1 MAEMAPLLA
10 HLEQVRQAGIELLR
24 TRLDG
29 LARQLQDMTSRLIAD
44 LDVVLPANPEV
55 LFPLDGLEALLP
67 KPAPQVRALDLDTLR
82 HLDAGRAQSAVLQ
95 GLLQATEPFSGGRAI
110 LVFREGQIFGWS
122 GLGFS
127 PESVRRW
134 RSTVDASPALKK
146 VAGGTP
152 VLLRAQD
159 DPVLSEFLRNPGA
172 TVVVVPMS
180 LRGNVVGAFLAEEG
194 ENGLWVE
201 WIQFY
206 TYVVGLLLETLAV
219 RTVVPTPAV
228 APVEDL
234 RSFSAPAPVAE
245 VPSGAVFTPTESVP
259 VHEVGVPGG
268 AGEVPPA
275 SEAALEVQVTPAEAP
290 KEVSVTQDE
299 VSPETSSMAGPRGA
313 EFDALATQRLEVSPV
328 APPRTPEEQRKHEE
342 AKRFARL
349 LVSEIRLYN
358 EQAVQEGKANR
369 DLYARLKED
378 IDRSR
383 EMYEQRIP
391 AEVRSVSD
399 YFYEELVRTLAD
411 GDPDALGL

>member
-1 MAEMAPLLA
+1 MAEMVPLLA
-10 HLEQVRQAGIELLR
+10 HLEQVRQAGIELVR

-29 LARQLQDMTSRLIAD
+29 LARQLQDMTGRLIAD

-55 LFPLDGLEALLP
+55 LFPLDGVEALLP
-67 KPAPQVRALDLDTLR
+67 KPSPQVRALDLDSLR
-82 HLDAGRAQSAVLQ
+82 HLDAGRAQSEVLQ

-110 LVFREGQIFGWS
+110 LVFREGQVFGWS

-127 PESVRRW
+127 PESVRGW
-134 RSTVDASPALKK
+134 RSPVDASPALKK
-146 VAGGTP
+146 VASGTP

-172 TVVVVPMS
+172 TVFVVPMS

-194 ENGLWVE
+194 ENGLSVE

-206 TYVVGLLLETLAV
+206 TYLVGLLLETLAV

-234 RSFSAPAPVAE
+234 RSPLAAAQE
-245 VPSGAVFTPTESVP
+245 GEAVFTPRESVP
-259 VHEVGVPGG
+259 VHEGGVLGG
-268 AGEVPPA
+268 AEEVPPA
-275 SEAALEVQVTPAEAP
+275 PEAAPEVQATPAEAP

-299 VSPETSSMAGPRGA
+299 ASPETPSMAAPGGA
-313 EFDALATQRLEVSPV
+313 EFDALATQRLEVAPV
-328 APPRTPEEQRKHEE
+328 APPRAPEEQRKHEE

-358 EQAVQEGKANR
+358 EQVVQEGKANK

-383 EMYEQRIP
+383 EIYEQRIP
-391 AEVRSVSD
+391 AEVRAVSD
-399 YFYEELVRTLAD
+399 YFYEELVRILAD